1 MRLRVAYLLLAL
13 AVACAEKPED
23 KPGVETIPGV
33 PQNVKLHAATETSLT
48 FQWSAVDGATGYG
61 WKLSLDGAEISGV
74 VSSRNVVV
82 ENLRPGTTYGFCVC
96 AKGAAGSSDYSAVIE
111 AKTEGTPPD
120 PSALKVCSDA
130 PVVLEFDSTPV
141 LGTSGTIRVFRDNG
155 TKVDEID
162 LADLSKV
169 NVLDDGTMVPKE
181 QIVGEGVSHTFMDVI
196 SCGGKTRKI
205 HYTPLRIQGK
215 KLLVK
220 LHSGVLEHGCNYYVT
235 MDAGVVTGFPG
246 IKEGE
251 LQFTTKDAPASDK
264 ALRVSAD
271 GTGDFC
277 TVQGAL
283 SYANKTGCEITV
295 ASGTYREM
303 LYLRDKAS
311 IAIKGDSRDGTVIA
325 YPNSEVYANGSSAR
339 CLFLV
344 ENCDN
349 LALKDLTIENTFYAS
364 DHKGQAETI
373 YFNSGS
379 NAHKLTI
386 EGCKLVSWQ
395 DTFLTK
401 GEVWVYKTIIAGH
414 CDFIWGYPKAC
425 LFEEC
430 ELRVRAA
437 GYIVQA
443 RVPGESYPGFV
454 FLNCNIVKDGN
465 VSDGSVYLARSGG
478 DTSVYDNVV
487 YVNCTMDSIIAPE
500 GWHTGKA
507 PTPSTPTA
515 TSGWREYGS
524 VKPDGSSASGSRNAY
539 GKVLTA
545 AEAEPYSSR
554 QAVLGW

>member
-1 MRLRVAYLLLAL
+1 MRLRVAFLLLAL
-13 AVACAEKPED
+13 AVACGEKPED
-23 KPGVETIPGV
+23 KPRVETTPGV
-33 PQNVKLHAATETSLT
+33 PQNVVLHSATETSLT
-48 FQWSAVDGATGYG
+48 FQWTAVNDAAGYHWKLFLDGVEIKNGSTGNRNVTVDGLT
-61 WKLSLDGAEISGV
+61 
-74 VSSRNVVV
+74 
-82 ENLRPGTTYGFCVC
+82 PGTTYGFSVC
-96 AKGAAGSSDYSAVIE
+96 AYGADESDYSAVVE
-111 AKTEGTPPD
+111 AKTEGNPPD
-120 PSALKVCSDA
+120 PNALKVCVDA
-130 PVVLEFDSTPV
+130 PVVIAFDSNPV
-141 LGTSGTIRVFRDNG
+141 LGTSGSIKVFRDNG
-155 TKVDEID
+155 TQVDEIN
-162 LADLSKV
+162 LADISKV

-181 QIVGEGVSHTFMDVI
+181 QIVGESVSHTFMDVI

-205 HYTPLRIQGK
+205 HYTPLRIEGR
-215 KLLVK
+215 KLVIK
-220 LHSGVLEHGCNYYVT
+220 LHSGVLEHGFNYYVT
-235 MDAGVVTGFPG
+235 MDAGVVTGHPG
-246 IKEGE
+246 IVAGE
-251 LQFTTKDAPASDK
+251 KAFTTKDAPASDK

-295 ASGTYREM
+295 APGTYKEM

-311 IAIKGDSRDGTVIA
+311 ITIKGDSRDGVQIA
-325 YPNSEVYANGSSAR
+325 YPNSEVYANGSNAR

-443 RVPGESYPGFV
+443 RVPDASYPGFV
-454 FLNCNIVKDGN
+454 FLNCNIVKDG
-465 VSDGSVYLARSGG
+465 DMKEGSVYLARSGG

-487 YVNCTMDSIIAPE
+487 YVNCTMPSIIAPE
-500 GWHTGKA
+500 GWHTSKA
-507 PTPSTPTA
+507 PTPSVPTA

-545 AEAEPYSSR
+545 SEATPYSSR